1 MNDWKSKKTKSNEGA
16 GAEDDSH
23 HAQDESKDSDH
34 EDLWSTIFCPEK
46 SCEVLEN
53 TNLP

>member
-1 MNDWKSKKTKSNEGA
+1 MSDWKSKKTKSNDGP
-16 GAEDDSH
+16 GTEDGSRRE
-23 HAQDESKDSDH
+23 QDESKDSDH
-34 EDLWSTIFCPEK
+34 EDLWSAIFCPEK